1 MSTPF
6 YDLASLV
13 LVPSGYKAQKVY
25 AQKPLTTDG
34 QLTFSRASTATRV
47 NSAGLIETVSSN
59 VPRLDYLNSSCPRLL
74 LEPQRLNLMLHSSAF
89 DNAVWNK
96 YNNAVT
102 TANSTTAPDGTTT
115 AETYGLSSASTTFP
129 NIAQDFSAVNGQTYV
144 FSVFAKKGVTNF
156 VKLRV
161 GGTAFASSTNSPIF
175 NLNTGTVTSGTGSIQ
190 LISNGWYRCSFT
202 EVAIASATGGFAL
215 DLPDANGVWNGSSVY
230 TASDSVYIWGAQAEA
245 GSYLTSLIPTT
256 TAAVTRLADACS
268 KTGVSSLIGQTEG
281 TVFGEFTFT
290 GRVPEMHMFLSVA
303 GSYGNAIYVENSS
316 SNRISMQVWS
326 GVTQQC
332 FIITN
337 SYTVGQNIKFA
348 AAYKN
353 NDFVFYVNGTQIGT
367 DTSGSV
373 PSGLSQV
380 EVGGYAEAG
389 SPFNYSSPIKQAIL
403 FKTRL
408 PNAQLAELT
417 SL

>member
-13 LVPSGYKAQKVY
+13 VVPSGYKASKVY

-34 QLTFSRASTATRV
+34 QLNFSRASTATRV
-47 NSAGLIETVSSN
+47 NASGLIETVASN
-59 VPRLDYLNSSCPRLL
+59 VPPLDYLGSTCPKLQ
-74 LEPQRLNLMLHSSAF
+74 LEPQRSNVLTYSSAF
-89 DNAVWNK
+89 DNAAWSKDEVSVSA
-96 YNNAVT
+96 NA
-102 TANSTTAPDGTTT
+102 STSPDGTANADSIVENSATGFHFIQQT
-115 AETYGLSSASTTFP
+115 FTSSAVSTTYS
-129 NIAQDFSAVNGQTYV
+129 I
-144 FSVFAKKGVTNF
+144 FAKLGSGTRTLILREGVNTGAFAAFNLSTG
-156 VKLRV
+156 VV
-161 GGTAFASSTNSPIF
+161 AAESGGTATVTQYANGYYRCTLTFTAVAGTSSMQIGLSNANSFASYAGN
-175 NLNTGTVTSGTGSIQ
+175 GTSSI
-190 LISNGWYRCSFT
+190 I
-202 EVAIASATGGFAL
+202 
-215 DLPDANGVWNGSSVY
+215 VY
-230 TASDSVYIWGAQAEA
+230 GAQAEA
-245 GSYLTSLIPTT
+245 GAYPTSLINTT

-268 KTGVSSLIGQTEG
+268 KTGISSLIGQTEG

-290 GRVPEMHMFLSVA
+290 GIVPEMHMFLSVA
-303 GSYGNAIYVENSS
+303 GSYGNAVYIENSS

-332 FIITN
+332 FIITG

-389 SPFNYSSPIKQAIL
+389 SPFNYSSSMKQALL

-408 PNAQLAELT
+408 TNAQLAELT
-417 SL
+417 AL

>member
-1 MSTPF
+1 MSAF

-13 LVPSGYKAQKVY
+13 LVPSGYKASKVY

-59 VPRLDYLNSSCPRLL
+59 VPRLDYTDSTCPKLL
-74 LEPQRLNLMLHSSAF
+74 LEPSRTNVVLQSQALNTTWTDF
-89 DNAVWNK
+89 GTGTTVTPNA
-96 YNNAVT
+96 
-102 TANSTTAPDGTTT
+102 TTAPDGTLT
-115 AETYGLSSASTTFP
+115 ADLVS
-129 NIAQDFSAVNGQTYV
+129 FSALTSPSQQVLAQVLTLTTGVPYTISFY
-144 FSVFAKKGVTNF
+144 AKTV
-156 VKLRV
+156 
-161 GGTAFASSTNSPIF
+161 
-175 NLNTGTVTSGTGSIQ
+175 TGTVSNLVVRINGAEVPLGQTITTTWQRFTKVITPVTAIDDSGFKNRPAVSGS
-190 LISNGWYRCSFT
+190 GA
-202 EVAIASATGGFAL
+202 AI
-215 DLPDANGVWNGSSVY
+215 D
-230 TASDSVYIWGAQAEA
+230 VYIWGVQIEQGAYATSYVKTEA
-245 GSYLTSLIPTT
+245 AT
-256 TAAVTRLADACS
+256 VTRLADACS
-268 KTGVSSLIGQTEG
+268 KTGISSLIGQTEG

-332 FIITN
+332 FIITS

-389 SPFNYSSPIKQAIL
+389 SPFNYSSPIKQAML

-408 PNAQLAELT
+408 TNAQLAELT
-417 SL
+417 AL